1 MECPEPRPKL
11 VLGWPVSGTCR
22 PIRRR
27 RRPGLASRAEPELRS
42 PQVATA
48 VQLLHG
54 RFLTPLAFA
63 LVYSIRLA
71 GRART
76 QAQIC
81 RWCYARGSNSAGEV
95 TFAMELAVSGVI
107 GLLFGSVIAWLGLR
121 SRTAGLS
128 ARLTFTEKE
137 LAAEK
142 ARLARLQQDSTEL
155 LIGKA
160 RAESALQAERKTST
174 EKIELVT
181 RASEEL
187 RNAFKA
193 MASDALKSNNSS
205 FLVIAQET
213 LKRFQS
219 EARGDLEARQKAVAD
234 MVAPVRESL
243 TKVDEK
249 IQQMEVARGDAYG
262 ALRAQVQ
269 SLITT
274 QKELQSETGNLVR
287 ALRPPNVRGR
297 WGEIQLRR
305 VVEIAGML
313 SYCDF
318 TEQETVTTETGRLRP
333 DLVVKLPG
341 GKHVVV
347 DAKTPLQAFLDAFE
361 TTDED
366 DRRACLANH
375 ARQVRDHMKTLSG
388 KNYWEQ
394 FEATPEFV
402 VMFLP
407 GETFF
412 SAALEQDPG
421 LIEQGVLQR
430 VIPASPTT
438 LIALLKAINYGW
450 NQEKLARNAKKISD
464 LGKELH
470 DRLRL
475 LAGHITSVGTG
486 LDRAV
491 ECYNKA
497 VGSLESR
504 VLVSARKF
512 AELGASVAED
522 IPELEPIETTARALS
537 FDWDEDDAA
546 SDGLPS
552 PIVDDKR
559 KVG

>member
-1 MECPEPRPKL
+1 ME
-11 VLGWPVSGTCR
+11 
-22 PIRRR
+22 
-27 RRPGLASRAEPELRS
+27 PG
-42 PQVATA
+42 V
-48 VQLLHG
+48 
-54 RFLTPLAFA
+54 
-63 LVYSIRLA
+63 I
-71 GRART
+71 
-76 QAQIC
+76 
-81 RWCYARGSNSAGEV
+81 
-95 TFAMELAVSGVI
+95 GVI
-107 GLLFGSVIAWLGLR
+107 GLLFGSLIAWLALR
-121 SRTAGLS
+121 ARSATLS
-128 ARLTFTEKE
+128 ARLSLTEKQ
-137 LAAEK
+137 LAAQS
-142 ARLARLQQDSTEL
+142 ADLARLQQAHTDVVT
-155 LIGKA
+155 A
-160 RAESALQAERKTST
+160 RARLESALESERKASN
-174 EKIELVT
+174 EKIEFIT
-181 RASEEL
+181 RAGERAGDDL

-193 MASDALKSNNSS
+193 LASDALKSNNSS
-205 FLVIAQET
+205 FLVIAEET

-219 EARGDLEARQKAVAD
+219 QARGDLDARQKAVAD
-234 MVAPVRESL
+234 LVAPVRDSL
-243 TKVDEK
+243 NKVDAQ

-262 ALRAQVQ
+262 ELRAQVQ

-287 ALRPPNVRGR
+287 ALRTPNVRGR

-318 TEQETVTTETGRLRP
+318 TEQESVTTETGRLRP

-341 GKHVVV
+341 GKNVVV

-361 TTDED
+361 TTDEET
-366 DRRACLANH
+366 RRACLANH
-375 ARQVRDHMKTLSG
+375 ARQVRDHMKTLAG

-394 FEATPEFV
+394 FDPTPEFV

-421 LIEQGVLQR
+421 LIEQGVLNH

-438 LIALLKAINYGW
+438 LIALLKAVAYGW
-450 NQEKLARNAKKISD
+450 NQEKLARNAQQISA

-475 LAGHITSVGTG
+475 LATHITAVGTG

-491 ECYNKA
+491 ESYNKA

-512 AELGASVAED
+512 SELGASVAED

-537 FDWDEDDAA
+537 FEWDEEDASSEPA
-546 SDGLPS
+546 QDE
-552 PIVDDKR
+552 R
-559 KVG
+559 KAG

>member
-1 MECPEPRPKL
+1 ME
-11 VLGWPVSGTCR
+11 
-22 PIRRR
+22 
-27 RRPGLASRAEPELRS
+27 PG
-42 PQVATA
+42 V
-48 VQLLHG
+48 
-54 RFLTPLAFA
+54 
-63 LVYSIRLA
+63 I
-71 GRART
+71 
-76 QAQIC
+76 
-81 RWCYARGSNSAGEV
+81 
-95 TFAMELAVSGVI
+95 GVI
-107 GLLFGSVIAWLGLR
+107 GLLFGSLIAWLALR
-121 SRTAGLS
+121 SRTAALS
-128 ARLTFTEKE
+128 ARLSLTEKE
-137 LAAEK
+137 LSGEK
-142 ARLARLQQDSTEL
+142 ADLARLQQAHTDMVA
-155 LIGKA
+155 GKA
-160 RAESALQAERKTST
+160 RLESALEAERKTSN

-193 MASDALKSNNSS
+193 MAADALKSNNSS
-205 FLVIAQET
+205 FLLIAEET

-219 EARGDLEARQKAVAD
+219 QAKGDLDARQKAVAD
-234 MVAPVRESL
+234 MVAPVRDSL
-243 TKVDEK
+243 NKVDAQ

-262 ALRAQVQ
+262 ELRAQVQ

-287 ALRPPNVRGR
+287 ALRTPNVRGR

-313 SYCDF
+313 PYCDF
-318 TEQETVTTETGRLRP
+318 AEQETVTTESGRLRP

-341 GKHVVV
+341 GKQVVV

-366 DRRACLANH
+366 TRRACLANH
-375 ARQVRDHMKTLSG
+375 ARQVRDHMKTLSD
-388 KNYWEQ
+388 KRYWEQ

-412 SAALEQDPG
+412 SAALEQDPS

-438 LIALLKAINYGW
+438 LIALLKAVAYGW
-450 NQEKLARNAKKISD
+450 NQEKLARNAQQISA

-491 ECYNKA
+491 ESYNKA

-512 AELGASVAED
+512 AELGASVADD
-522 IPELEPIETTARALS
+522 IPELAPIETTARALS
-537 FDWDEDDAA
+537 FDWDEDDLASEAA
-546 SDGLPS
+546 
-552 PIVDDKR
+552 DDKT
-559 KVG
+559 KAG

>member
-1 MECPEPRPKL
+1 
-11 VLGWPVSGTCR
+11 
-22 PIRRR
+22 
-27 RRPGLASRAEPELRS
+27 
-42 PQVATA
+42 
-48 VQLLHG
+48 
-54 RFLTPLAFA
+54 
-63 LVYSIRLA
+63 
-71 GRART
+71 
-76 QAQIC
+76 
-81 RWCYARGSNSAGEV
+81 
-95 TFAMELAVSGVI
+95 
-107 GLLFGSVIAWLGLR
+107 
-121 SRTAGLS
+121 
-128 ARLTFTEKE
+128 
-137 LAAEK
+137 
-142 ARLARLQQDSTEL
+142 
-155 LIGKA
+155 
-160 RAESALQAERKTST
+160 
-174 EKIELVT
+174 
-181 RASEEL
+181 
-187 RNAFKA
+187 
-193 MASDALKSNNSS
+193 
-205 FLVIAQET
+205 
-213 LKRFQS
+213 
-219 EARGDLEARQKAVAD
+219 
-234 MVAPVRESL
+234 
-243 TKVDEK
+243 
-249 IQQMEVARGDAYG
+249 MEVARGDAYG
-262 ALRAQVQ
+262 ELRAQVQ

-287 ALRPPNVRGR
+287 ALRTPNVRGR

-318 TEQETVTTETGRLRP
+318 AEQESVTTETGRLRP

-366 DRRACLANH
+366 ARRACLANH
-375 ARQVRDHMKTLSG
+375 ARQVRDHMNTLSG
-388 KNYWEQ
+388 KKYWEQ

-412 SAALEQDPG
+412 SAALEQDSG
-421 LIEQGVLQR
+421 LIEHGVLNR

-450 NQEKLARNAKKISD
+450 NQEKLARNAQKISE

-475 LAGHITSVGTG
+475 LAGHISSVGNG

-491 ECYNKA
+491 ESYNKA

-537 FDWDEDDAA
+537 FEWDDEGITPDSPPTDA
-546 SDGLPS
+546 
-552 PIVDDKR
+552 R
-559 KVG
+559 KAG

>member
-1 MECPEPRPKL
+1 ME
-11 VLGWPVSGTCR
+11 
-22 PIRRR
+22 
-27 RRPGLASRAEPELRS
+27 PGL
-42 PQVATA
+42 
-48 VQLLHG
+48 
-54 RFLTPLAFA
+54 
-63 LVYSIRLA
+63 I
-71 GRART
+71 
-76 QAQIC
+76 
-81 RWCYARGSNSAGEV
+81 
-95 TFAMELAVSGVI
+95 GVI
-107 GLLFGSVIAWLGLR
+107 GLLFGSVLAWLALR
-121 SRTAGLS
+121 SRSAGLS
-128 ARLTFTEKE
+128 ARLSLREQE
-137 LAAEK
+137 LEAEK
-142 ARLARLQQDSTEL
+142 ASLARLQQAHTEL
-155 LIGKA
+155 VAGKA
-160 RAESALQAERKTST
+160 RVESALESERKTSN

-193 MASDALKSNNSS
+193 MASDALRSNNSS
-205 FLVIAQET
+205 FLMIAEET

-219 EARGDLEARQKAVAD
+219 QAKGDLDARQKAVAD
-234 MVAPVRESL
+234 MVAPVRDSL
-243 TKVDEK
+243 NKVDAQ

-262 ALRAQVQ
+262 ELRSQVQ
-269 SLITT
+269 SLSTT

-287 ALRPPNVRGR
+287 ALRTPNVRGR

-313 SYCDF
+313 PYCDF
-318 TEQETVTTETGRLRP
+318 TEQESVTTESGRLRP

-366 DRRACLANH
+366 ARRACLANH

-438 LIALLKAINYGW
+438 LIALLKAVAYGW
-450 NQEKLARNAKKISD
+450 NQEKLARNAQQISA

-475 LAGHITSVGTG
+475 LAEHITSVGTG

-491 ECYNKA
+491 EAYNQA
-497 VGSLESR
+497 VGSLENR

-512 AELGASVAED
+512 AELGAAVAED
-522 IPELEPIETTARALS
+522 IPELAPIETTSRALS
-537 FDWDEDDAA
+537 FEWDEEPLAETPAEKND
-546 SDGLPS
+546 
-552 PIVDDKR
+552 R
-559 KVG
+559 KAG

>member
-1 MECPEPRPKL
+1 M
-11 VLGWPVSGTCR
+11 G
-22 PIRRR
+22 
-27 RRPGLASRAEPELRS
+27 PG
-42 PQVATA
+42 V
-48 VQLLHG
+48 
-54 RFLTPLAFA
+54 
-63 LVYSIRLA
+63 I
-71 GRART
+71 
-76 QAQIC
+76 
-81 RWCYARGSNSAGEV
+81 
-95 TFAMELAVSGVI
+95 GVI
-107 GLLFGSVIAWLGLR
+107 GLLFGSLIAWLVLR
-121 SRTAGLS
+121 SRTATLS
-128 ARLTFTEKE
+128 ARLSLMEKE
-137 LAAEK
+137 LAVEK
-142 ARLARLQQDSTEL
+142 ADLARLQQAYTEVVA
-155 LIGKA
+155 GKA
-160 RAESALQAERKTST
+160 RLESALESERKTSN

-193 MASDALKSNNSS
+193 MASDALKSNNLS
-205 FLVIAQET
+205 FLVLAKES
-213 LKRFQS
+213 LERFQT
-219 EARGDLEARQKAVAD
+219 EARGDLENRQKAVVD
-234 MVAPVRESL
+234 LVAPVRDSL
-243 TKVDEK
+243 NKVDAQ
-249 IQQMEVARGDAYG
+249 IQQLEVERGKAYS
-262 ALRAQVQ
+262 ALHTQVQ

-287 ALRPPNVRGR
+287 ALRTPNVRGR

-318 TEQETVTTETGRLRP
+318 TEQQSVTTETGRLRP

-341 GKHVVV
+341 GKNVVV

-361 TTDED
+361 TTDEET
-366 DRRACLANH
+366 RRTCLANH
-375 ARQVRDHMKTLSG
+375 ARQVRDHMKTLAG

-394 FEATPEFV
+394 FDPTPEFV

-421 LIEQGVLQR
+421 LIEQGVLNH

-438 LIALLKAINYGW
+438 LIALLKAVAYGW
-450 NQEKLARNAKKISD
+450 NQEKLARNAQQISL

-475 LAGHITSVGTG
+475 LTAHITAVGTG

-491 ECYNKA
+491 ESYNKT

-522 IPELEPIETTARALS
+522 IPELQPIETTARALS
-537 FDWDEDDAA
+537 FEWDEEDSPEAA
-546 SDGLPS
+546 KDE
-552 PIVDDKR
+552 R
-559 KVG
+559 KAG

>member
-1 MECPEPRPKL
+1 ME
-11 VLGWPVSGTCR
+11 PV
-22 PIRRR
+22 
-27 RRPGLASRAEPELRS
+27 
-42 PQVATA
+42 V
-48 VQLLHG
+48 V
-54 RFLTPLAFA
+54 
-63 LVYSIRLA
+63 
-71 GRART
+71 
-76 QAQIC
+76 
-81 RWCYARGSNSAGEV
+81 
-95 TFAMELAVSGVI
+95 GVI
-107 GLLFGSVIAWLGLR
+107 GLLFGSVLAWLALR
-121 SRTAGLS
+121 SRSAGLS
-128 ARLTFTEKE
+128 ARLCLREKE
-137 LAAEK
+137 LEAEK
-142 ARLARLQQDSTEL
+142 ASLARLQQVYTEL
-155 LIGKA
+155 VAGKA
-160 RAESALQAERKTST
+160 RLESALESERKAND

-181 RASEEL
+181 RAVEEL

-205 FLVIAQET
+205 FLVIAEET
-213 LKRFQS
+213 LKRFQGQ
-219 EARGDLEARQKAVAD
+219 AKGDLEARQKAVAD
-234 MVAPVRESL
+234 MVAPVRDSL
-243 TKVDEK
+243 NKVDAQ

-262 ALRAQVQ
+262 ELRSQVQ

-287 ALRPPNVRGR
+287 ALRTPNVRGR

-318 TEQETVTTETGRLRP
+318 SEQETVTGESGRLRP

-361 TTDED
+361 TTDEEA
-366 DRRACLANH
+366 RRACLANH

-388 KNYWEQ
+388 KKYWEQ
-394 FEATPEFV
+394 FDATPEFV

-412 SAALEQDPG
+412 SAALEQDSS
-421 LIEQGVLQR
+421 LIEHGVLNR

-438 LIALLKAINYGW
+438 LIAFLKAINYGW
-450 NQEKLARNAKKISD
+450 NQEKLARNAQQISA

-491 ECYNKA
+491 ESYNKA

-504 VLVSARKF
+504 VLVSARRF

-522 IPELEPIETTARALS
+522 IPELAPIETTARALS
-537 FDWDEDDAA
+537 FDWDEND
-546 SDGLPS
+546 LP
-552 PIVDDKR
+552 PETAEHER
-559 KVG
+559 KTG

>member
-1 MECPEPRPKL
+1 ME
-11 VLGWPVSGTCR
+11 
-22 PIRRR
+22 
-27 RRPGLASRAEPELRS
+27 PG
-42 PQVATA
+42 V
-48 VQLLHG
+48 
-54 RFLTPLAFA
+54 
-63 LVYSIRLA
+63 I
-71 GRART
+71 
-76 QAQIC
+76 
-81 RWCYARGSNSAGEV
+81 
-95 TFAMELAVSGVI
+95 GVI
-107 GLLFGSVIAWLGLR
+107 GLLFGSMLAWLALR
-121 SRTAGLS
+121 SRTAALS
-128 ARLTFTEKE
+128 ARLSLMEKE
-137 LAAEK
+137 LAAGK
-142 ARLARLQQDSTEL
+142 ADLARLQQAHTDL
-155 LIGKA
+155 VAGKA
-160 RAESALQAERKTST
+160 RLESALESERKAND
-174 EKIELVT
+174 EKMEFVT
-181 RASEEL
+181 RAGDRASEDL

-205 FLVIAQET
+205 FLVIAEET

-219 EARGDLEARQKAVAD
+219 QARGDLEARQKAVAD
-234 MVAPVRESL
+234 LVAPVRDSL
-243 TKVDEK
+243 NKVDAQ

-262 ALRAQVQ
+262 ELRAQVQ

-274 QKELQSETGNLVR
+274 QKDLQSQTGNLVQ
-287 ALRPPNVRGR
+287 ALRTPNVRGR

-318 TEQETVTTETGRLRP
+318 TEQESVTTETGRLRP

-341 GKHVVV
+341 GKNVVV

-361 TTDED
+361 TTDEEA
-366 DRRACLANH
+366 RRVCLANH
-375 ARQVRDHMKTLSG
+375 ARQVRDHMKTLSD
-388 KNYWEQ
+388 KRYWEQ
-394 FEATPEFV
+394 FDPTPEFV

-438 LIALLKAINYGW
+438 LIALLKAVAYGW
-450 NQEKLARNAKKISD
+450 NQEKLARNAQQISA

-475 LAGHITSVGTG
+475 LAGHITQVGTG

-491 ECYNKA
+491 ESYNKA

-512 AELGASVAED
+512 AELGASVADD

-537 FDWDEDDAA
+537 FEWDEDDA
-546 SDGLPS
+546 LPEAAE
-552 PIVDDKR
+552 DER
-559 KVG
+559 KAG

>member
-1 MECPEPRPKL
+1 ME
-11 VLGWPVSGTCR
+11 
-22 PIRRR
+22 
-27 RRPGLASRAEPELRS
+27 PG
-42 PQVATA
+42 
-48 VQLLHG
+48 
-54 RFLTPLAFA
+54 
-63 LVYSIRLA
+63 I
-71 GRART
+71 
-76 QAQIC
+76 
-81 RWCYARGSNSAGEV
+81 
-95 TFAMELAVSGVI
+95 SGVI
-107 GLLFGSVIAWLGLR
+107 GLLFGSVIAWLVLR
-121 SRTAGLS
+121 SRTATLN
-128 ARLTFTEKE
+128 ARLSLMEKE
-137 LAAEK
+137 LAAGK
-142 ARLARLQQDSTEL
+142 ADLARLQQAQTEL
-155 LIGKA
+155 VAGKA
-160 RAESALQAERKTST
+160 RLESALESERKTSN

-193 MASDALKSNNSS
+193 MASDALKSNNLS
-205 FLVIAQET
+205 FLVLAKES
-213 LKRFQS
+213 LERFQT
-219 EARGDLEARQKAVAD
+219 EARGDLENRQKAVAD
-234 MVAPVRESL
+234 LVAPVRDSL
-243 TKVDEK
+243 NKVDAQ

-262 ALRAQVQ
+262 ELRAQVQ

-287 ALRPPNVRGR
+287 ALRTPNVRGR

-318 TEQETVTTETGRLRP
+318 TEQESVNTDGGRLRP

-341 GKHVVV
+341 GKNVVV

-361 TTDED
+361 TTDEET
-366 DRRACLANH
+366 RRACLANH
-375 ARQVRDHMKTLSG
+375 ARQVRDHMRTLG
-388 KNYWEQ
+388 AKNYWEQ

-438 LIALLKAINYGW
+438 LIALLKAVAYGW
-450 NQEKLARNAKKISD
+450 NQEKLARNAQQISA

-491 ECYNKA
+491 ESYNKA

-522 IPELEPIETTARALS
+522 IPELAPIETTARALS
-537 FDWDEDDAA
+537 FEWDEDNEPPETAE
-546 SDGLPS
+546 GE
-552 PIVDDKR
+552 R
-559 KVG
+559 KAG

>member
-1 MECPEPRPKL
+1 ME
-11 VLGWPVSGTCR
+11 
-22 PIRRR
+22 
-27 RRPGLASRAEPELRS
+27 PGL
-42 PQVATA
+42 
-48 VQLLHG
+48 
-54 RFLTPLAFA
+54 
-63 LVYSIRLA
+63 I
-71 GRART
+71 
-76 QAQIC
+76 
-81 RWCYARGSNSAGEV
+81 
-95 TFAMELAVSGVI
+95 GVI
-107 GLLFGSVIAWLGLR
+107 GLLFGSVIAWLALR
-121 SRTAGLS
+121 SRSAALS
-128 ARLTFTEKE
+128 ARLSLMEKE
-137 LAAEK
+137 LGAEK
-142 ARLARLQQDSTEL
+142 ADLARLQQAHTEL
-155 LIGKA
+155 VASRA
-160 RAESALQAERKTST
+160 RLESALESERKTSN

-193 MASDALKSNNSS
+193 MASDALKSNNLS
-205 FLVIAQET
+205 FLVLAKES
-213 LKRFQS
+213 LERFQTQ
-219 EARGDLEARQKAVAD
+219 ARGDLENRQKAVAD
-234 MVAPVRESL
+234 LVAPVRDSL
-243 TKVDEK
+243 NKVDAQ

-262 ALRAQVQ
+262 ELRAQVQ

-287 ALRPPNVRGR
+287 ALRTPNVRGR

-318 TEQETVTTETGRLRP
+318 TEQESVNTDSGRLRP

-361 TTDED
+361 TTDEET
-366 DRRACLANH
+366 RRACLANH

-388 KNYWEQ
+388 KHYWEQ

-438 LIALLKAINYGW
+438 LIALLKAVAYGW
-450 NQEKLARNAKKISD
+450 NQEKLARNAQQISA

-470 DRLRL
+470 DRLRK
-475 LAGHITSVGTG
+475 LAGHITGVGTS

-491 ECYNKA
+491 EAYNQA
-497 VGSLESR
+497 VGSLENR

-522 IPELEPIETTARALS
+522 IPALEPIETTARALS
-537 FDWDEDDAA
+537 FEWDEDDGPPETAEEE
-546 SDGLPS
+546 
-552 PIVDDKR
+552 R
-559 KVG
+559 KAG

>member
-1 MECPEPRPKL
+1 ME
-11 VLGWPVSGTCR
+11 
-22 PIRRR
+22 
-27 RRPGLASRAEPELRS
+27 PG
-42 PQVATA
+42 V
-48 VQLLHG
+48 
-54 RFLTPLAFA
+54 
-63 LVYSIRLA
+63 I
-71 GRART
+71 
-76 QAQIC
+76 
-81 RWCYARGSNSAGEV
+81 
-95 TFAMELAVSGVI
+95 GVI
-107 GLLFGSVIAWLGLR
+107 GLVFGGLIAWLVLR
-121 SRTAGLS
+121 SRTAALNTHLS
-128 ARLTFTEKE
+128 LMEKD

-142 ARLARLQQDSTEL
+142 ADLARLLQVQTEL
-155 LIGKA
+155 VASKA
-160 RAESALQAERKTST
+160 RLESTLESERKTSN
-174 EKIELVT
+174 EKVELLT

-193 MASDALKSNNSS
+193 LASEALKSNNST
-205 FLVIAQET
+205 FLVIAEET

-219 EARGDLEARQKAVAD
+219 QARGDLEARQKAVAD
-234 MVAPVRESL
+234 MVAPVRDSL
-243 TKVDEK
+243 NKVDAQ

-262 ALRAQVQ
+262 ELRAQVQ

-287 ALRPPNVRGR
+287 ALRTPNVRGR

-318 TEQETVTTETGRLRP
+318 TEQESVTTETGRLRP

-347 DAKTPLQAFLDAFE
+347 DAKTPLQAFLDASE
-361 TTDED
+361 ATDEET
-366 DRRACLANH
+366 RRACLANH
-375 ARQVRDHMKTLSG
+375 ARQVRDHMKTLGG

-412 SAALEQDPG
+412 SAALEQDPS

-438 LIALLKAINYGW
+438 LIALLKAVAYGW
-450 NQEKLARNAKKISD
+450 NQEKLARNAQQISA

-470 DRLRL
+470 ERLRL

-491 ECYNKA
+491 EAYNKA

-512 AELGASVAED
+512 AELGAAVAED

-537 FDWDEDDAA
+537 FEWDEDEPPQA
-546 SDGLPS
+546 SENE
-552 PIVDDKR
+552 R
-559 KVG
+559 KAG